1 MTDALTRPLEWA
13 PPKRAI
19 SKVPYLPGLDGMRAI
34 AVVAVMIYHAN
45 TEWLP
50 GGFLG
55 VEVFFVISG
64 YLITLL
70 LIGEHERTGAV
81 SLGHFWLRR
90 AKRLLPALYVLLIL
104 VTVYTTFFRED
115 ALGQLRGDVIAA
127 LAYVS
132 NWYQI
137 WAGQG
142 YTASGDFA
150 PLRHLWSLAVE
161 EQFYLAWPLIM
172 VGLMR
177 LGRRRLPELARW
189 VFLVAVAI
197 SVATALLYH
206 EGPIESCE
214 VTPEAYWQIAG
225 RCISKVDALY
235 LNTFSRASGIL
246 LGAALAMIWR
256 PLALRRGPI
265 REKGPLLDLIA
276 ICGLLGL
283 AAMTWTIHLVTPEG
297 ADALLFRG
305 GMFMTGIATLAM
317 IAAVTHPSA
326 LTGKVLG
333 TAVLLWI
340 GTRSYGLYLYHWPV
354 YQGIRRVAGTPL
366 TFWQFVLAIAITLPI
381 TEVSYRLIETP
392 IRTGRVTAWWR
403 RLKAQRDPVP
413 RRVIAGGA
421 ASIAAVSMFAFA
433 NLATAELKPNEIAQ
447 SLDEGAQAV
456 TDLGQTAMPTS
467 TGPSTATDVSPPAD
481 TTATAGTDASASP
494 ATPLPRSSPVTSS
507 ATSPTG
513 VDPAASTTVAA
524 VPPASTA
531 AAPPPR
537 KVAIGD
543 SVMLGA
549 AEELAAAGFEV
560 DAQESRQMSSYV
572 PVLEGLRDSGQLST
586 IGVAVVHLGTNG
598 SFSADTAAR
607 FFGAL
612 SSVPRVIVLTI
623 RADRSWTV
631 PNNDRLYDLPT
642 QYPNVQV
649 LDWGAQSANCPGDC
663 FYDDGIHL
671 KPAGQN
677 YYTALAQQAAT
688 S

>member
-13 PPKRAI
+13 PPKQAI

-34 AVVAVMIYHAN
+34 AVVAVMVYHAN
-45 TEWLP
+45 TAWLP

-70 LIGEHERTGAV
+70 LIGEHERTGGV
-81 SLGHFWLRR
+81 NLGQFWLRR

-104 VTVYTTFFRED
+104 VTVYTAFFRED

-137 WAGQG
+137 WVGQG

-161 EQFYLAWPLIM
+161 EQFYLVWPLVM

-177 LGRRRLPELARW
+177 LGRRRLPEIARW
-189 VFLVAVAI
+189 VFLAALLI
-197 SVATALLYH
+197 SVSTALLYH
-206 EGPIESCE
+206 DGPIEGCE

-246 LGAALAMIWR
+246 LGAGLAMIWR
-256 PLALRRGPI
+256 PMALRRGPI
-265 REKGPLLDLIA
+265 RKNGPLLDLVA
-276 ICGLLGL
+276 LCGFLGL
-283 AAMTWTIHLVTPEG
+283 AALTWTIHLVTPEG
-297 ADALLFRG
+297 AGPWLFRG

-317 IAAVTHPSA
+317 IAAVTHPRA
-326 LTGKVLG
+326 ITGKLLG
-333 TAVLLWI
+333 TSVLLWI

-366 TFWQFVLAIAITLPI
+366 TFWQFVLAMAITLPI
-381 TEVSYRLIETP
+381 TEVSYRFIETP
-392 IRTGRVTAWWR
+392 IRTGRITAWWR
-403 RLKAQRDPVP
+403 RLKAQRDPAP
-413 RRVIAGGA
+413 RRVIAGVA
-421 ASIAAVSMFAFA
+421 AAIAAVSMFAFA

-456 TDLGQTAMPTS
+456 TNLGETVTPTS
-467 TGPSTATDVSPPAD
+467 VATDASVPAD
-481 TTATAGTDASASP
+481 TTAADGPGAASP
-494 ATPLPRSSPVTSS
+494 VTTVPSRSPVTSTP
-507 ATSPTG
+507 ASPTS
-513 VDPAASTTVAA
+513 VDPAAAATTVAA
-524 VPPASTA
+524 VPPPSTA
-531 AAPPPR
+531 VPPAPR
-537 KVAIGD
+537 NVAIGD

-560 DAQESRQMSSYV
+560 DAQQSRQMNTYV
-572 PVLEGLRDSGQLST
+572 PVVEGLRDSGQLST

-598 SFSADTAAR
+598 NFSADTAER
-607 FFGAL
+607 FFSAL
-612 SSVPRVIVLTI
+612 SSVPRVVVLTI
-623 RADRSWTV
+623 RADRGWTV
-631 PNNDRLYDLPT
+631 PNNDKLYNLPS

-649 LDWGAQSANCPGDC
+649 LDWGAQSNNCPGDC

-671 KPAGQN
+671 KPDGQN
-677 YYTALAQQAAT
+677 YYTALIEQAAT